1 MKKIYLYILFFACTF
16 KSMAQ
21 VSIDPKGTKTVIDSS
36 KWKISGSNIF
46 YKNTGNVGIG
56 TSNPIT
62 KLDINATANPLRLL
76 GLQNGIIASDSLIVS
91 QNGIIKKIA
100 PLSQSLIGLQIDS
113 TTSNNGLTL
122 SGKNIQLG
130 GNLIQA
136 TTITNNANP
145 LTIAT
150 GGTAL
155 NITGLTA
162 GASTD
167 SLLTVNATTGKVNRI
182 NLSSLNKVDSTTSN
196 NGLTLSGKNIQ
207 LGGNLIQATTIT
219 NNANPLTIATGGT
232 AFNITG
238 LTAGAVTDS
247 LLTVNTT
254 TGKINRVNVSTLNK
268 IDSTTSDNGLTLI
281 GKNVQLGGS
290 LTQATAIA
298 NNGFPLKIATGGA
311 DLTIT
316 GLTAGT
322 TTDSLLTINT
332 ITGKVN
338 RINISTLNKV
348 DSTTSDNGL
357 TLTGKKVQLG
367 GNLIQA
373 TTIVNNANPLTIATG
388 GAALNITGLTAGAIT
403 DSLLTI
409 NTTTGKISRINIPN
423 LNRVDSTTSNNGL
436 TLTGKNVQLGGN
448 LIQATTITNNAN
460 PLTIA
465 TGGTAFN
472 ITGLTAGAVTDSLLT
487 VNTTTGKINRVNVST
502 LNKIDSTTSD
512 NGLTLIGKNIQLGGS
527 LTQATAIAN
536 NGFPL
541 KIATGGADLTIT
553 GLTAGTT
560 TDSLL
565 TINTI
570 TGKINRINIS
580 ALNKVDSTTSDNGL
594 TLTGK
599 KVQLG
604 GNLIQA
610 TTIANNANSLTIATG
625 GAALNITGLTA
636 GATTDS
642 LLTINTTTGKI
653 SRINIPNLNRVD
665 STTSNN
671 GLTLTGK
678 NVQLGG
684 NLIQAT
690 TIVNNANPL
699 TIATGGAA
707 LNITSLPSGSI
718 TDSLLVQNDVTGQL
732 KKMNVSELQIKMAQT
747 IDIFGTQTLTA
758 TFANL
763 NLGLSTIVD
772 PEFTVTGG
780 AITVANAGIYRITY
794 RVTAN
799 VTTNI
804 NSGGEF
810 RLTIGGTQIP
820 GSLGYTTHY
829 NGNTSQGTT
838 TVILNA
844 PLPANSTI
852 ALQGRR
858 YATTGTLVLTAN
870 GSSLLIEKIR

>member
-1 MKKIYLYILFFACTF
+1 MKNIYLFLIIICCGLQT
-16 KSMAQ
+16 MAQ
-21 VSIDPKGTKTVIDSS
+21 EVINPKGTKILIDTS
-36 KWKISGSNIF
+36 KWKLTGSNIYF
-46 YKNTGNVGIG
+46 KNAGNVGIG
-56 TSNPIT
+56 TSTPSAQLHTTNTVRFQGIGTNIIDTKILTADAAGNIT
-62 KLDINATANPLRLL
+62 TRLL
-76 GLQNGIIASDSLIVS
+76 STLPSN
-91 QNGIIKKIA
+91 
-100 PLSQSLIGLQIDS
+100 IDS

-122 SGKNIQLG
+122 TGKNVQLGGSLIQATTITNNANPLTIATGGTSLNITGLTAGTATDSLVTVNAATGKINRINISALNKVDSTTSDNGLTLTGKKVQLG

-162 GASTD
+162 GTATD
-167 SLLTVNATTGKVNRI
+167 SLVTVNAATGKINRI
-182 NLSSLNKVDSTTSN
+182 NISTLNKVDSTTSD
-196 NGLTLSGKNIQ
+196 NGLTLTGKKVQ

-232 AFNITG
+232 ALNITGLTAGTATDSLVTVNAATGKINRINISTLNKVDSTTASNGLNLVGKDIRLGGNLTQATTITNNANPLTIATGGTALNITG
-238 LTAGAVTDS
+238 LTAGATTDS
-247 LLTVNTT
+247 LVTVNTN
-254 TGKINRVNVSTLNK
+254 TGKINRINISTLNR

-316 GLTAGT
+316 GLTSGA
-322 TTDSLLTINT
+322 TTDSLVTINT

-348 DSTTSDNGL
+348 DSTTTSNGL
-357 TLTGKKVQLG
+357 NLVGKDIRLG
-367 GNLIQA
+367 GNLTQA
-373 TTIVNNANPLTIATG
+373 TTITNNANPLTIATG
-388 GAALNITGLTAGAIT
+388 GTALNITGLTAGAIT

-409 NTTTGKISRINIPN
+409 NTTTGKVNRINIPN

-460 PLTIA
+460 PLTI
-465 TGGTAFN
+465 
-472 ITGLTAGAVTDSLLT
+472 S
-487 VNTTTGKINRVNVST
+487 
-502 LNKIDSTTSD
+502 
-512 NGLTLIGKNIQLGGS
+512 
-527 LTQATAIAN
+527 
-536 NGFPL
+536 
-541 KIATGGADLTIT
+541 
-553 GLTAGTT
+553 
-560 TDSLL
+560 
-565 TINTI
+565 
-570 TGKINRINIS
+570 
-580 ALNKVDSTTSDNGL
+580 
-594 TLTGK
+594 
-599 KVQLG
+599 
-604 GNLIQA
+604 
-610 TTIANNANSLTIATG
+610 TG
-625 GAALNITGLTA
+625 GAAF
-636 GATTDS
+636 
-642 LLTINTTTGKI
+642 
-653 SRINIPNLNRVD
+653 
-665 STTSNN
+665 
-671 GLTLTGK
+671 
-678 NVQLGG
+678 
-684 NLIQAT
+684 
-690 TIVNNANPL
+690 
-699 TIATGGAA
+699 
-707 LNITSLPSGSI
+707 NITSLPSGSI
-718 TDSLLVQNDVTGQL
+718 ADSLLVQNDVTGQL
-732 KKMNVSELQIKMAQT
+732 KKMNVSELQTKMAQT

-772 PEFTVTGG
+772 PEFTVSGG